1 MNDKYALLQK
11 EINHKLEQICSE
23 VKNISN
29 RSNDYLEYISA
40 LIFVLYKNRKILK
53 QIIDTKEERLYGILK
68 WIDGELENIRIQ
80 EKSHF
85 LFINVNF
92 TNIDGLENS
101 KSIFEVILD
110 LSDLILQLDKLVENS
125 KEILAEAFDNMIMKE
140 SQENDKLNGNGE
152 FYTPKEVV
160 KTMVKLANIKEGY
173 AIYNP
178 ASETGN
184 FITESAKQAKI
195 YSFGEENNL
204 LNYDICI
211 TNLWLHDIS
220 DKRIGLNYEKKVE
233 LVDIAIANPPFTETG
248 NTSGYIKY
256 IDIMLKS
263 THKYGKVICIVPRG
277 FLFKQTSQELY
288 MRKRLLNDNYI
299 EAIINLPEKL
309 FYNTKIPVVILI
321 LKKRRN
327 KNNILFIDASKEYAK
342 KRKFNF
348 LTEEMQDKIIN
359 TYRKYEILPNYSNVV
374 DIEKIKENGYDLN
387 IKLYVENNKEKE
399 NINPEEIKEE
409 LLYLKKEQKNI
420 DEEIHNLIKKIIIYK
435 KLKFYH

>member
-1 MNDKYALLQK
+1 MSDKYALLQE

-23 VKNISN
+23 VKNIPN

-263 THKYGKVICIVPRG
+263 THKYGKVISIAPRG

-321 LKKRRN
+321 LEKRRN

-359 TYRKYEILPNYSNVV
+359 TYRKYETLPNYSNVV

-420 DEEIHNLIKKIIIYK
+420 DEEIHNLIKKLY
-435 KLKFYH
+435 L

>member
-1 MNDKYALLQK
+1 MSDKYTFLQE

-23 VKNISN
+23 VKNIPN

-92 TNIDGLENS
+92 TNIDRLENNR
-101 KSIFEVILD
+101 SICKVILE

-211 TNLWLHDIS
+211 TNLWLHNIS

-327 KNNILFIDASKEYAK
+327 KNNILFIDASKEYSK

-359 TYRKYEILPNYSNVV
+359 TYRKYETLPNYSNVV

-409 LLYLKKEQKNI
+409 LLYLKEEQKKI
-420 DEEIHNLIKKIIIYK
+420 DEEIYNLIKKLY
-435 KLKFYH
+435 L

>member
-1 MNDKYALLQK
+1 MSDKYALLQE

-23 VKNISN
+23 VKNIPN

-321 LKKRRN
+321 LEKRRN

-359 TYRKYEILPNYSNVV
+359 TYRKYETLPNYSNVV

-420 DEEIHNLIKKIIIYK
+420 DEEIHNLIKKLY
-435 KLKFYH
+435 L

>member
-1 MNDKYALLQK
+1 MSDKYALLQE

-23 VKNISN
+23 VKNIPN

-263 THKYGKVICIVPRG
+263 THKYGRVICIVPRG

-321 LKKRRN
+321 LEKRRN

-359 TYRKYEILPNYSNVV
+359 TYRKYETLPNYSNVV

-420 DEEIHNLIKKIIIYK
+420 DEEIHNLIKKLY
-435 KLKFYH
+435 L

>member
-1 MNDKYALLQK
+1 MSDKYALLQE

-23 VKNISN
+23 VKNIPN

-359 TYRKYEILPNYSNVV
+359 TYRKYETLPNYSNVV

-420 DEEIHNLIKKIIIYK
+420 DEEIHNLIKKLY
-435 KLKFYH
+435 L

>member
-1 MNDKYALLQK
+1 MSDKYALLQK

-68 WIDGELENIRIQ
+68 WIDGELENIRVQ

-92 TNIDGLENS
+92 TNIDRLENNR
-101 KSIFEVILD
+101 SICKVILE

-211 TNLWLHDIS
+211 TNLWLHNIS

-327 KNNILFIDASKEYAK
+327 KNNILFIDASKEYSK

-359 TYRKYEILPNYSNVV
+359 TYRKYETLPNYSNVV

-409 LLYLKKEQKNI
+409 LLYLKEEQKKI
-420 DEEIHNLIKKIIIYK
+420 DEEIYNLIKKLY
-435 KLKFYH
+435 L

>member
-1 MNDKYALLQK
+1 MSDKYALLQE

-23 VKNISN
+23 VKNIPN

-420 DEEIHNLIKKIIIYK
+420 DEEIHNLIKKLY
-435 KLKFYH
+435 L

>member
-1 MNDKYALLQK
+1 MSDKYALLQE

-23 VKNISN
+23 VKNIPN

-321 LKKRRN
+321 LEKRRN

-359 TYRKYEILPNYSNVV
+359 TYRKYETLPNYSNVV

-409 LLYLKKEQKNI
+409 LLYFKKEQKNI
-420 DEEIHNLIKKIIIYK
+420 DEEIHNLIKKLY
-435 KLKFYH
+435 L

>member
-1 MNDKYALLQK
+1 MSDKYALLQE

-23 VKNISN
+23 VKNIPN

-321 LKKRRN
+321 LEKRRN

-359 TYRKYEILPNYSNVV
+359 TYRKYETLPNYSNVV
-374 DIEKIKENGYDLN
+374 DIEKIKVNGYDLN

-420 DEEIHNLIKKIIIYK
+420 DEEIHNLIKKLY
-435 KLKFYH
+435 L

>member
-1 MNDKYALLQK
+1 MSDKYALLQE

-23 VKNISN
+23 VKNIPN

-263 THKYGKVICIVPRG
+263 THKYGKVISIAPRG

-359 TYRKYEILPNYSNVV
+359 TYRKYETLPNYSNVV

-420 DEEIHNLIKKIIIYK
+420 DEEIHNLIKKLY
-435 KLKFYH
+435 L

>member
-1 MNDKYALLQK
+1 MSDKYALLQE

-23 VKNISN
+23 VKNIPN

-53 QIIDTKEERLYGILK
+53 QIINTKEERLYGILK

-321 LKKRRN
+321 LEKRRN

-359 TYRKYEILPNYSNVV
+359 TYRKYETLPNYSNVV

-420 DEEIHNLIKKIIIYK
+420 DEEIHNLIKKLY
-435 KLKFYH
+435 L

>member
-1 MNDKYALLQK
+1 MSDKYALLQE

-23 VKNISN
+23 VKNIPN

-321 LKKRRN
+321 LEKRRN

-359 TYRKYEILPNYSNVV
+359 TYRKYETLPNYSNVV

-409 LLYLKKEQKNI
+409 LLYLKEEQKKI
-420 DEEIHNLIKKIIIYK
+420 DEEIYNLIKKLY
-435 KLKFYH
+435 L